1 MGLVSRGTLRW
12 VLLFSAVVCPLAAAP
27 KLRLVETTLGPVS
40 VAQGSAGP
48 TRTVEAYNGGDGA
61 LSLAVSSSVSWAVA
75 SVGAPRNCFSR
86 AGACLPIQVALNTAS
101 LARGSYT
108 GTITVSDPNAL
119 DAPQTITVTVLA
131 GGGVPDRLD
140 LFVAPNGSTAETVF
154 TTNSTLQTRASTD
167 SGGNWLVVVLDG
179 VGSFQFAVPYRVAA
193 KHLDGMAEGTYRGS
207 VTITGSNLAADNKTV
222 PVSLQVTSRPIAR
235 AAPASLVLRY
245 AQNSGK
251 QRVNISVS
259 NRGLGSLSIAS
270 ATAAT
275 STAGGNWLSAE
286 PVAGYAVV
294 QAVIDT
300 AAVAPGS
307 YQGTVSIATNAING
321 TLVAPVQLEVIAQG
335 PPRALGQGAVNNAT
349 FETGEPLAQGV
360 IAAVF
365 GEQFTFKDPAS
376 AAELPL
382 KDELGGVRVLVND
395 KPAPLYY
402 VSYGQINFQVPYDAP
417 PGEAVVRVER
427 DGQRGN
433 PISAAVGSSYPRL
446 LRLGIGDYGIIVNQD
461 GSFPIPT
468 TPGIAS
474 RPARA
479 GDALVI
485 YAIGFGQTTPA
496 VASGVGAPLD
506 PLARIEPPFVA
517 YFGGGWLSY
526 GVVVEPLFLG
536 LTPNFVGLYQ
546 INVVVPPDP
555 PKGDHVR
562 FAIQRGGFSS
572 NPIEIAIQ

>member
-1 MGLVSRGTLRW
+1 M
-12 VLLFSAVVCPLAAAP
+12 
-27 KLRLVETTLGPVS
+27 
-40 VAQGSAGP
+40 
-48 TRTVEAYNGGDGA
+48 
-61 LSLAVSSSVSWAVA
+61 
-75 SVGAPRNCFSR
+75 
-86 AGACLPIQVALNTAS
+86 
-101 LARGSYT
+101 
-108 GTITVSDPNAL
+108 
-119 DAPQTITVTVLA
+119 TVLA

-154 TTNSTLQTRASTD
+154 TTNSALQTRASTE
-167 SGGNWLVVVLDG
+167 SGGNWLMVVLNG
-179 VGSFQFAVPYRVAA
+179 VGSFQFAIPYRVAA

-207 VTITGSNLAADNKTV
+207 VAITGSNLAADNKTV
-222 PVSLQVTSRPIAR
+222 PVSLQVTSRPIAQ

-251 QRVNISVS
+251 QRVNIVVS
-259 NRGLGSLSIAS
+259 NRGLGSLSIAG
-270 ATAAT
+270 ATAAA
-275 STAGGNWLSAE
+275 STGGNWLSAE
-286 PVAGYAVV
+286 PVAGYPVV

-307 YQGTVSIATNAING
+307 YQGSVSIATNAING

-349 FETGEPLAQGV
+349 FEPGEPLAQGV

-365 GEQFTFKDPAS
+365 GEQFTFKDPAA

-402 VSYGQINFQVPYDAP
+402 VSYGQINFQIPYDAP

-433 PISAAVGSSYPRL
+433 PISAAVEPSFARL
-446 LRLGIGDYGIIVNQD
+446 LRLGIGEYGIVVNQD
-461 GSFPIPT
+461 GSFAIPA
-468 TPGIAS
+468 TPGVAS

-479 GDALVI
+479 GDALVV
-485 YAIGFGQTTPA
+485 YAIGFGPTTPA
-496 VASGVGAPLD
+496 VASGVGAPQVE
-506 PLARIEPPFVA
+506 PLARIQPPFVA
-517 YFGGGWLSY
+517 YFGGWQSAGAI
-526 GVVVEPLFLG
+526 VEPLFLG

-546 INVVVPPDP
+546 INVVVPPDA

-562 FAIQRGGFSS
+562 FSVQRGGFSS
-572 NPIEIAIQ
+572 NPVQLAIQ

>member
-12 VLLFSAVVCPLAAAP
+12 VLLLSAVVCPLAAAP

-75 SVGAPRNCFSR
+75 SVGAQRNCFSR
-86 AGACLPIQVALNTAS
+86 PGACLPIQVALNTAS

-179 VGSFQFAVPYRVAA
+179 VGSFQFAIPYRVAA

-207 VTITGSNLAADNKTV
+207 VTIAGSNLAADNKTV
-222 PVSLQVTSRPIAR
+222 PVSLQVTSRPIAQ

-251 QRVNISVS
+251 QRVNIVVS
-259 NRGLGSLSIAS
+259 NRGLGSLSIAG
-270 ATAAT
+270 ATAAA
-275 STAGGNWLSAE
+275 SAGGTWLSAE
-286 PVAGYAVV
+286 PVAGYPVV

-335 PPRALGQGAVNNAT
+335 LPRALGQGAVNNAT
-349 FETGEPLAQGV
+349 FEMGEPLAQGV

-376 AAELPL
+376 ATDLPL

-433 PISAAVGSSYPRL
+433 SISAAVEGSYPRL
-446 LRLGIGDYGIIVNQD
+446 LRLGLGEYGIVVHQD
-461 GSFPIPT
+461 GSYAIPP
-468 TPGIAS
+468 TPGYPS
-474 RPARA
+474 RRARA

-485 YAIGFGQTTPA
+485 YAIGFGPTTPV
-496 VASGVGAPLD
+496 VASGAGAPLD

-517 YFGGGWLSY
+517 YFGGGWLSA
-526 GVVVEPLFLG
+526 GAVVDPLFLG

-546 INVVVPPDP
+546 INVIVPPDL
-555 PKGDHVR
+555 PKTDHLR
-562 FAIQRGGFSS
+562 FAVQRGGFSS
-572 NPIEIAIQ
+572 NPVEIAVE

>member
-1 MGLVSRGTLRW
+1 MGLMSRGTLGR
-12 VLLFSAVVCPLAAAP
+12 VLLLSAVVCPLAAAP

-40 VAQGSAGP
+40 VAQGSGGP

-61 LSLAVSSSVSWAVA
+61 LRLAVSSSVTWAVA
-75 SVGAPRNCFSR
+75 SVGAQRGCLSR

-154 TTNSTLQTRASTD
+154 TTNSSLQTRASTD
-167 SGGNWLVVVLDG
+167 NGGNWLMVVLNG
-179 VGSFQFAVPYRVAA
+179 VGSFQFAIPYRVAA
-193 KHLDGMAEGTYRGS
+193 RHLEGMAEGTYRGS
-207 VTITGSNLAADNKTV
+207 VTITGSSLAADNKTI
-222 PVSLQVTSRPIAR
+222 PVSLQVTSRPIAQT
-235 AAPASLVLRY
+235 APESLVLRY

-251 QRVNISVS
+251 QRVNIVVS
-259 NRGLGSLSIAS
+259 NRGLGSLSIAG
-270 ATAAT
+270 ATAAA
-275 STAGGNWLSAE
+275 SAGGNWLSAE
-286 PVAGYAVV
+286 PVAGYPVV

-321 TLVAPVQLEVIAQG
+321 TLVAPVRLEVIAQG

-349 FETGEPLAQGV
+349 FESGEPLAQGV

-365 GEQFTFKDPAS
+365 GEQFTFKDPPPPVGP
-376 AAELPL
+376 PL
-382 KDELGGVRVLVND
+382 ADELGGVRVLVND
-395 KPAPLYY
+395 RPAPLYY
-402 VSYGQINFQVPYDAP
+402 VSYGQINFQVPYDAS

-433 PISAAVGSSYPRL
+433 PISAAVTSSYPRL

-461 GSFPIPT
+461 GSFPIPV
-468 TPGIAS
+468 TPGIPS

-485 YAIGFGQTTPA
+485 YAIGFGPTTPA
-496 VASGVGAPLD
+496 VASGAGAPLD

-517 YFGGGWLSY
+517 YFGGGSL
-526 GVVVEPLFLG
+526 GAGAMVEPLYLG

-546 INVVVPPDP
+546 INVIVPPDAP
-555 PKGDHVR
+555 TGDHVR
-562 FAIQRGGFSS
+562 LTVQRGGFGS
-572 NPIEIAIQ
+572 NPVQLAIQ